1 MVDLLVNVM
10 SCISVLWVVG
20 VWVVVVI
27 FISCF
32 LIKEIIVRIFCFNLN
47 YLDKI
52 NICNIKFLLIIKCF

>member
-32 LIKEIIVRIFCFNLN
+32 LIREIIN

>member
-32 LIKEIIVRIFCFNLN
+32 LIKEIIN
-47 YLDKI
+47 Y
-52 NICNIKFLLIIKCF
+52 